1 MTDIEFNNFFDLNE
15 ELYNA
20 FDLCSR
26 PAFLGSHANC
36 FDDIEHIYTGLHNF
50 VDQVIEQISVCTP
63 PRLDRVREQNRRLI
77 GRLTTLESAIT
88 GNATVAPVAL
98 DPGSPICAPVPA
110 PDVDQVRKGSNK
122 RRVSQS
128 KSTGP
133 ESAIAPIPNRTN
145 GVRSGSS
152 VGPQKQSHG
161 PGNPSLGAL
170 AGDSKLAKKLLQ
182 ICTQEARAQV
192 AKFATQLKAPRCQN
206 ALPNMYQFANA
217 SLITNVSQFLQ
228 LVLDLGLAIES
239 SIFGEQNSRIRKRI
253 ALAHFYHAYTLAQDN
268 SKTFLSWCN
277 EQQVQGSWIL
287 PKGGNKSIVQQRF
300 ADLIFSRLENH
311 DGAPSPGGRLDNGH
325 DSNWRTAKIQMWRK
339 SGKKWAQLIQR
350 FGYGILLL
358 LPSTLSDE
366 ELRVARDKVVECA
379 LDLVESHKDSFA
391 DVLQQANDL
400 LEAHFFPQDGD
411 AHLINAHSSSR
422 SEWADWN
429 DLLNIPVL
437 GNQADDVEMGL
448 EGTEQIEMAGLG

>member
-1 MTDIEFNNFFDLNE
+1 MTDIEFNNFLDLNE
-15 ELYNA
+15 EFYNA
-20 FDLCSR
+20 FDRYSR
-26 PAFLGSHANC
+26 PAFLESHANC
-36 FDDIEHIYTGLHNF
+36 FDDIEHIYTSLHNF
-50 VDQVIEQISVCTP
+50 VDQVIAQISVCTP

-88 GNATVAPVAL
+88 GNATAVPVAL

-110 PDVDQVRKGSNK
+110 PDVDQVRKGSK
-122 RRVSQS
+122 KGRGSQS
-128 KSTGP
+128 KTTEP
-133 ESAIAPIPNRTN
+133 ESASAPIPNTTN
-145 GVRSGSS
+145 GARPGSS
-152 VGPQKQSHG
+152 GLQEQSHG
-161 PGNPSLGAL
+161 PGSPSLGVL
-170 AGDSKLAKKLLQ
+170 PGDSKLAKKLLQ

-192 AKFATQLKAPRCQN
+192 AKFATQLKAPQCQN
-206 ALPNMYQFANA
+206 ALPNMYQFTNA
-217 SLITNVSQFLQ
+217 SLITNVSQFLR

-268 SKTFLSWCN
+268 SKTFLSWCD
-277 EQQVQGSWIL
+277 EQQVQGGWVL

-325 DSNWRTAKIQMWRK
+325 DTNKRTAKIQMWRK

-379 LDLVESHKDSFA
+379 LDLVESHKHSFA

-400 LEAHFFPQDGD
+400 LEAHFFPQGGD
-411 AHLINAHSSSR
+411 AHLTNAHSSSR
-422 SEWADWN
+422 PEWADWN
-429 DLLNIPVL
+429 DLLNIPVP

-448 EGTEQIEMAGLG
+448 ERTERIEMAGLG